1 VLPDFAAISEINILM
16 RSLRIALAFQYE
28 TPVLPADLPHAS
40 MRPRYHPGW
49 RTESKR
55 RQSMLSQA
63 KTNKKTIIV
72 IATLML
78 IAAGSI
84 IWSRSGSTEH
94 QETAKKAKAAEA
106 SITISPLEITLER
119 GKNLPVGSWGDPF

>member
-1 VLPDFAAISEINILM
+1 
-16 RSLRIALAFQYE
+16 
-28 TPVLPADLPHAS
+28 
-40 MRPRYHPGW
+40 
-49 RTESKR
+49 
-55 RQSMLSQA
+55 MLSQA
-63 KTNKKTIIV
+63 NTGKKTIIV

-119 GKNLPVGSWGDPF
+119 GKNLPVENWTDPF

>member
-1 VLPDFAAISEINILM
+1 MLP
-16 RSLRIALAFQYE
+16 
-28 TPVLPADLPHAS
+28 
-40 MRPRYHPGW
+40 
-49 RTESKR
+49 
-55 RQSMLSQA
+55 QA
-63 KTNKKTIIV
+63 KTDKKTIIV

-106 SITISPLEITLER
+106 SIMIYPLDLTLQH
-119 GKNLPVGSWGDPF
+119 GKNLPVEKWGDPF

>member
-1 VLPDFAAISEINILM
+1 
-16 RSLRIALAFQYE
+16 
-28 TPVLPADLPHAS
+28 
-40 MRPRYHPGW
+40 
-49 RTESKR
+49 
-55 RQSMLSQA
+55 MLSQA
-63 KTNKKTIIV
+63 KTGKKTVIV

-106 SITISPLEITLER
+106 SITISPLEIMLEH
-119 GKNLPVGSWGDPF
+119 GKILPVESWGDPF

>member
-1 VLPDFAAISEINILM
+1 
-16 RSLRIALAFQYE
+16 
-28 TPVLPADLPHAS
+28 
-40 MRPRYHPGW
+40 
-49 RTESKR
+49 
-55 RQSMLSQA
+55 MLSQA
-63 KTNKKTIIV
+63 NTGKKTIIV

-78 IAAGSI
+78 ITAGSI

-94 QETAKKAKAAEA
+94 QETAKKVKAAEA

>member
-1 VLPDFAAISEINILM
+1 
-16 RSLRIALAFQYE
+16 
-28 TPVLPADLPHAS
+28 
-40 MRPRYHPGW
+40 
-49 RTESKR
+49 
-55 RQSMLSQA
+55 MLSQT
-63 KTNKKTIIV
+63 KTGEKTIIV
-72 IATLML
+72 VATLML